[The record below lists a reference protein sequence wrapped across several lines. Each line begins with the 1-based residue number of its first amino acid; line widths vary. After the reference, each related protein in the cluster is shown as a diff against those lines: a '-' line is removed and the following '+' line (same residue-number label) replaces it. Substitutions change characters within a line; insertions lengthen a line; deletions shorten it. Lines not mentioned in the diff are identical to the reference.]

1 MLCQHQSFRQTIQ
14 HTGNTDLIDHLS
26 ALPLPCRT
34 HQNRRAPVSGKDRLH
49 LGKECFVATTHNGQ
63 DAIFSASLTTRNRS
77 IHKMQTRLLRRCRQ
91 LFSQQC

>member
-1 MLCQHQSFRQTIQ
+1 M
-14 HTGNTDLIDHLS
+14 
-26 ALPLPCRT
+26 
-34 HQNRRAPVSGKDRLH
+34 H